1 MAEEKVNKIYSTG
14 MDRINRMGVLR
25 GVRDAAM
32 LFSMKGDDAHA
43 ALASYLDVL

>member
-1 MAEEKVNKIYSTG
+1 MAGGKANNIYSTG